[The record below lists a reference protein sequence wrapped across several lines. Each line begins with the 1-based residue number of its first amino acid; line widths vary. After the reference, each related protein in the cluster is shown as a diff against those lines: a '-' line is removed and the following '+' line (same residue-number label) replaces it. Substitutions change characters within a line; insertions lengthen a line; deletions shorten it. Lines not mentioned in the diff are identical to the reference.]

1 MNRML
6 INASHKEE
14 IRVALVEGQNLYDLD
29 IERTTR
35 EQKKANIYK
44 ARITRVEPSLE
55 AAFVDFGSDRH
66 GFLPLKEIS
75 KDAFLHRSDADRDRA
90 NIRDL
95 ISEGQ
100 ELLVQVVREER
111 GTKGAAL
118 TTFISLAGCYLV
130 LMPNNPRAGG
140 ISRRIEGDDRTELK
154 EAIDQLEIPE
164 GMGIIIRTAG
174 VGKDIADLRWDLALL
189 LKQWEVIKIAA
200 SQHSAPVLIH
210 QESDV
215 ILRAFRDYLRKDV
228 TEVLIDNHEVFTKA
242 RNYINQVR
250 PDFLTK
256 IKLYQDTIPL
266 FSRFQ
271 IENQI
276 ESAYLRS
283 VRLPSGGEIVI
294 DRTEALVS
302 IDINSG
308 KDTKGEDIEQTA
320 LNTNLE
326 AADEIARQLRL
337 RDLGGLVVIDFID
350 MSPTRNQRDVENRLR
365 DALKVDRARVQIGR
379 ISRFGLLEMSR
390 QRLRP
395 ALNESIQK
403 ICPRCNGGGTIR
415 GIESLSLSL
424 IRILEEEA
432 LKENSAKIHI
442 QLPVE
447 AATFLINEKRADIVD
462 IERRHRVS
470 IVIIP
475 NPYLETPHYD
485 IKRIR
490 KDEAENYS
498 QKSYTIATAPEIEVK
513 AITEQPQHEEPAVKA
528 VLAQA
533 EAAEVKKAAE
543 AGLFQRLWK
552 NLFGTTASASAVS
565 AAKSSEKTQDEAQ
578 KKQNQDNFQR
588 TNRHQGNRNRP
599 QRNRN
604 PQQRGGR
611 YDKNS
616 YDKNMNTKRPSSNK
630 PQQRSNVEQKP
641 QHSDSSFQRT
651 ETPRG
656 DFVEMERVMQREHGS
671 RMEERSPMPEK
682 TNVEKAE

>member
-14 IRVALVEGQNLYDLD
+14 IRVALVEGQSLYDLD

-44 ARITRVEPSLE
+44 GKITRIEPSLE

-75 KDAFLHRSDADRDRA
+75 RDVFAHQPTGDRDRT
-90 NIRDL
+90 NIRDV
-95 ISEGQ
+95 INEGQ
-100 ELLVQVVREER
+100 EILVQVVREER

-154 EAIDQLEIPE
+154 EAIDQIEVPE

-174 VGKDIADLRWDLALL
+174 VGKDIVDLRWDMALL
-189 LKQWEVIKIAA
+189 LKQWEAIKVAA
-200 SQHSAPVLIH
+200 GQHSAPVLIH

-250 PDFLTK
+250 PDFMSK

-337 RDLGGLVVIDFID
+337 RDLGGLIVIDFID
-350 MSPTRNQRDVENRLR
+350 MGPTRNQRDVENRLR

-432 LKENSAKIHI
+432 LKENTAKIHI
-442 QLPVE
+442 QLPIE
-447 AATFLINEKRADIVD
+447 AATFLINEKRSDIND
-462 IERRHRVS
+462 IERRHRVG
-470 IVIIP
+470 IIIIP
-475 NPYLETPHYD
+475 NPHLETPHYD

-490 KDEAENYS
+490 VDELENYT
-498 QKSYTIATAPEIEVK
+498 QKSYAIPTAPEIEVK
-513 AITEQPQHEEPAVKA
+513 TSSESRPLEEPAVKA

-533 EAAEVKKAAE
+533 EAAEVKKASE
-543 AGLFQRLWK
+543 LGLVKRLWQA
-552 NLFGTTASASAVS
+552 LFGASVPTV
-565 AAKSSEKTQDEAQ
+565 KSVEKKVEPAHKEADQ
-578 KKQNQDNFQR
+578 HRDQR
-588 TNRHQGNRNRP
+588 GAQQRYQGGRNRS
-599 QRNRN
+599 QRNRSA
-604 PQQRGGR
+604 QQRGGR
-611 YDKNS
+611 YDKN
-616 YDKNMNTKRPSSNK
+616 KRSGNR
-630 PQQRSNVEQKP
+630 PQQQRQSEQTS
-641 QHSDSSFQRT
+641 QQSDSSFQRT
-651 ETPRG
+651 ESQRG
-656 DFVEMERVMQREHGS
+656 DFVEVERVMQRDHGN
-671 RMEERSPMPEK
+671 RLEERSSSIEK
-682 TNVEKAE
+682 THVEKAD